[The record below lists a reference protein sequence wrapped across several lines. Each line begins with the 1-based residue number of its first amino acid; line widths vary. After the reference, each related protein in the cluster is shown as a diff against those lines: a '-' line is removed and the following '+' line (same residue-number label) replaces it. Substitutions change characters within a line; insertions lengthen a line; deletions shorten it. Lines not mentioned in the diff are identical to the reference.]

1 MYSFKY
7 YSLRIDIKIVND
19 DIFKNAY
26 MVSIADKLGKTISV
40 LTYQNMDSTY
50 DVHEMA
56 YDNIVY
62 VSKRNDNHIVSIIDK
77 LQYDTNRKKIKMKIY
92 YKCYITNRNI
102 FQVETKGY

>member
-1 MYSFKY
+1 
-7 YSLRIDIKIVND
+7 
-19 DIFKNAY
+19 

-40 LTYQNMDSTY
+40 LTYQNTYSTY

-56 YDNIVY
+56 YDNIIY

-92 YKCYITNRNI
+92 YKCYITCRNI